1 MKTIGYYLILFGAL
15 ISLSASSPV
24 TKHPEV
30 IQPVG
35 PAPGKQ
41 ASLPDHG
48 YLVVYSGWDI
58 FAGYDESRQERHSG
72 YNLYSET
79 GKKIKRVANYSP
91 NAPEVP
97 DRVELPAGSY
107 KAVVQSKR
115 GRTVT
120 VPVIIREGQTTFVF
134 LDGVTKSGTLL
145 EHQADAVKLPDG
157 EIIGWSANMAQK

>member
-15 ISLSASSPV
+15 ISLSASSFAA
-24 TKHPEV
+24 KNPEV

-41 ASLPDHG
+41 ASQANHG
-48 YLVVYSGWDI
+48 YLVVYSAWDVL
-58 FAGYDESRQERHSG
+58 AGYEESRQERHSG

-79 GKKIKRVANYSP
+79 GKRIQRVANYSP

-97 DRVELPAGSY
+97 DRVELPVGSY

-115 GRTVT
+115 GRTLT
-120 VPVIIREGQTTFVF
+120 VPVVIKEGQTTFVF

-157 EIIGWSANMAQK
+157 EIIGWSADTTQK